1 MSMQIEVHT
10 EERVLM
16 PNHEDVGFTIYL
28 DGEKVQCVITGAA
41 LKSQFKSPDK
51 PSMEI
56 FADNQEVIASMAAF
70 LLSTRPERVDGA
82 VLIRPEDLKNYPV
95 A

>member
-1 MSMQIEVHT
+1 MSTQIDVHT

-16 PNHEDVGFTIYL
+16 PNHEDVGFNIYL

-51 PSMEI
+51 PSLEI

-70 LLSTRPERVDGA
+70 LISSRPERVDGA
-82 VLIRPEDLKNYPV
+82 VIIRPEDLKDYL
-95 A
+95 AA